1 MTMRRLWP
9 LLAIAL
15 ISGCGSVRTVGS
27 DTHASAKALQLSRT
41 YCTEIP
47 RIYSGVAYNFCA
59 LNGAP
64 ATSYQRS
71 ADPSPPAPD
80 APQGLYWP
88 LFDGLLSAATDTLML
103 PYTVYRQ
110 QRDGNIE
117 LIHD

>member
-1 MTMRRLWP
+1 MTMFRFLP
-9 LLAIAL
+9 LFAAALLA
-15 ISGCGSVRTVGS
+15 GCGSVRTVDS
-27 DTHASAKALQLSRT
+27 DAHESVNELKLGRT

-64 ATSYQRS
+64 ATSYQHS

-80 APQGLYWP
+80 VPQGLYWP